1 MDKYHI
7 VIGLALFIGGLVG
20 AIFNAPL
27 ARISGAIGRGTGGAF
42 SGEEYYNF
50 RRIMNIVGGV
60 LCAVGGLLLMLGV
73 IHIK

>member
-1 MDKYHI
+1 MAEYHI
-7 VIGLALFIGGLVG
+7 AIGLALFIGGLVV

-27 ARISGAIGRGTGGAF
+27 ARISGAIGKVTGVAF

-60 LCAVGGLLLMLGV
+60 LCAAGGLLLMLGLL
-73 IHIK
+73 HIK